1 MSKNPTP
8 EWTLSDD
15 WAVGRDRFNWILY
28 QKAKKVWKVRG
39 YYPSVEILLKSFFRK
54 LTRTESADPDLLRH
68 VSRISRRVEAA
79 AARLY
84 EQIDTRAAGK
94 GHSVAAAGLPT

>member
-15 WAVGRDRFNWILY
+15 WAVGRDSYNWILY
-28 QKAKKVWKVRG
+28 QKGKKVWKVKG

-54 LTRTESADPDLLRH
+54 LTRTASADPDLLRQ

-84 EQIDTRAAGK
+84 EQIDTRQAEKSQTGPA
-94 GHSVAAAGLPT
+94 VGLPT